1 MDQIR
6 MSKQLL
12 RQLLFFTALVLPVTH
27 PLAASKSVHP
37 GHAKAPLSTPASS
50 ARIAPRHILVKL
62 DATADV
68 PAFMSHAKKHGL
80 HKHGRVYGSH
90 WYTLSIPAQASPR
103 AAAARARNFPGV
115 MMASIDPVVRID
127 QIPPRDPLYRDD
139 DDPSTKC
146 TPDVDTGCEAL
157 DAVDQWGLF
166 KTDAESAWNITT
178 GSASVV
184 IAVLDSGVD
193 LDHDD
198 LIGNIWVNTGEVDG
212 DGIDN
217 DGNGLVDDYHGADFV
232 GDNTGDP
239 ADDPTSKDGNPD
251 IPMGIWDPE
260 VDIFAF
266 TGDPSVGDG
275 IDNDGDLV
283 PDVGVPHG
291 TVVAALAAAMTDNL
305 AELPSDYEYEGM
317 AGACWDCKIMPV
329 RMVNAEG
336 QGFGSDAAAAI
347 YYATDMGA
355 DVLNLSWGF
364 DLDTLDGTGVAEVA
378 VITDAIN
385 YAVSQGVIVVASSGN
400 SGDSGGEAIH
410 FPAAM
415 VNTLAVGASNWLD
428 RRSAFSSYAPA
439 GEIPDNGVDDDSN
452 GHIDDVVDVVAPG
465 EHIWSGYVYS
475 VFEAQFS
482 YILGDPETIPGQDVY
497 EFAGQGTSFSAPLV
511 SGYVGLLLSEYP
523 DATLGQ
529 LRQVIRSNAVD
540 LIDPEGV
547 GNDLVGYDQY
557 SGFGRLRMV
566 MPASLPDLSSLD
578 SDSDGLSDALEAMVG
593 SNPLDGDTDDDGLTD
608 YQEVAWDGNAG
619 VYNGGLDTDPLSSD
633 TDSDGIIDG
642 AEWLAGTDPLITASN
657 FSWGDINNNGVVNVA
672 DVLLATRAALGTL
685 TLNTEQLARG
695 NVAPLVGGQPASLPD
710 DDFNV
715 ADLLLITGKATGVM
729 SF

>member
-1 MDQIR
+1 
-6 MSKQLL
+6 MSKHLH
-12 RQLLFFTALVLPVTH
+12 RQLLFFTALVLAVTH
-27 PLAASKSVHP
+27 PLAASKSVPP

-62 DATADV
+62 DAAADV

-139 DDPSTKC
+139 DDPTTKDC
-146 TPDVDTGCEAL
+146 DPVEEICEDVDF
-157 DAVDQWGLF
+157 VDQWGLF
-166 KTDAESAWNITT
+166 KTEAESAWNITT
-178 GSASVV
+178 GSASVI

-198 LIGNIWVNTGEVDG
+198 LIGNIWVNPGEVANDG
-212 DGIDN
+212 VDN
-217 DGNGLVDDYHGADFV
+217 DDNGLIDDYHGADFV

-275 IDNDGDLV
+275 LDNDGDGL
-283 PDVGVPHG
+283 PDLGVFHG
-291 TVVAALAAAMTDNL
+291 TAVAALAAAMSDN
-305 AELPSDYEYEGM
+305 PSGEFPGGYEGM
-317 AGACWDCKIMPV
+317 AGVCQGCKIMPV

-336 QGFGSDAAAAI
+336 GGFGSDAAAAI
-347 YYATDMGA
+347 YYAANMGA

-364 DLDTLDGTGVAEVA
+364 DLDTLDEIDMAEVA

-385 YAVSQGVIVVASSGN
+385 YATSQGVIVVASSGN
-400 SGDSGGEAIH
+400 SFSEAVR
-410 FPAAM
+410 FPASM

-428 RRSAFSSYAPA
+428 QRSAFSSYAPV
-439 GEIPDNGVDDDSN
+439 GEVPDNGLDDDSN
-452 GHIDDVVDVVAPG
+452 GRIDDVVDVVAPG
-465 EHIWSGYVYS
+465 EVIWSSYVYS
-475 VFEAQFS
+475 VTEAQYS
-482 YILGDPETIPGQDVY
+482 YILGDLVTVPGLDAY
-497 EFAGQGTSFSAPLV
+497 ENVSQGTSFAAPLV
-511 SGYVGLLLSEYP
+511 SGYIGLLLSQHP
-523 DATLGQ
+523 GATFDQ
-529 LRQVIRSNAVD
+529 LRQIVRLYAVD
-540 LIDPEGV
+540 ILDPEGV
-547 GNDLVGYDQY
+547 GGNLVGYDQY
-557 SGFGRLRMV
+557 TGFGRLRMV
-566 MPASLPDLSSLD
+566 IPVNLPAPGDID
-578 SDSDGLSDALEAMVG
+578 GDGLSDSLEISIG
-593 SNPLDGDTDDDGLTD
+593 TDRLDSDTDDDGLTD
-608 YQEVAWDGNAG
+608 YEELAWDGNAL
-619 VYNGGLDTDPLSSD
+619 VYTSAQDTDPLNAD
-633 TDSDGIIDG
+633 TDGDSIKDGTETL
-642 AEWLAGTDPLITASN
+642 AETDPLDSMDLLV
-657 FSWGDINNNGVVNVA
+657 WGDINNNGIVNAA
-672 DVLLATRAALGTL
+672 DVLMATRAALGLVTL
-685 TLNTEQLARG
+685 TNPQLARG
-695 NVAPLVGGQPASLPD
+695 NVAPLVGGMPTSAAD

-715 ADLLLITGKATGVM
+715 ADLLLITGKATGSL

>member
-1 MDQIR
+1 MQ

-12 RQLLFFTALVLPVTH
+12 RQLLFFTALVLAVTH
-27 PLAASKSVHP
+27 PLAASKSVPP
-37 GHAKAPLSTPASS
+37 GQAKAPLSTPASS

-103 AAAARARNFPGV
+103 AVAARARNFPGV
-115 MMASIDPVVRID
+115 MMATIDPVVRID

-139 DDPSTKC
+139 DDPTTKDC
-146 TPDVDTGCEAL
+146 DPVEEICEDVDF
-157 DAVDQWGLF
+157 VDQWGLF
-166 KTDAESAWNITT
+166 KIEAEGAWNITT
-178 GSASVV
+178 GSASVI

-198 LIGNIWVNTGEVDG
+198 LIGNIWVNPGEVAND
-212 DGIDN
+212 DIDN
-217 DGNGLVDDYHGADFV
+217 DDNGLIDDYHGADFV

-251 IPMGIWDPE
+251 IPMGVWDPE

-275 IDNDGDLV
+275 VDNDGDGL
-283 PDVGVPHG
+283 PDLGVFHG
-291 TVVAALAAAMTDNL
+291 TAVAALAAAMTDNL
-305 AELPSDYEYEGM
+305 SVEFPDEYEGM
-317 AGACWDCKIMPV
+317 AGVCRDCKIMPV

-336 QGFGSDAAAAI
+336 GGFGSDAAAAI

-364 DLDTLDGTGVAEVA
+364 DLDTLDATGMTEVA

-400 SGDSGGEAIH
+400 SFSEAVR

-415 VNTLAVGASNWLD
+415 VNTIAVGSSNWLD
-428 RRSAFSSYAPA
+428 QRSAFSSYAPV
-439 GEIPDNGVDDDSN
+439 GEIPDNGLDDDAN
-452 GHIDDVVDVVAPG
+452 GRIDDVVDVVAPG
-465 EHIWSGYVYS
+465 EAIWSSYVYS
-475 VFEAQFS
+475 VAEAQFS
-482 YILGDPETIPGQDVY
+482 YILGDLVTVPGLDVY
-497 EFAGQGTSFSAPLV
+497 ENVSHGTSFAAPLV
-511 SGYVGLLLSEYP
+511 SGYIGLLLSQHTG
-523 DATLGQ
+523 ATLGQ
-529 LRQVIRSNAVD
+529 VRKVVRSNAVD
-540 LIDPEGV
+540 ILDPEGV
-547 GNDLVGYDQY
+547 GSNLVGYDQFT
-557 SGFGRLRMV
+557 GFGRLRMV
-566 MPASLPDLSSLD
+566 IPLSLPDLNSID
-578 SDSDGLSDALEAMVG
+578 SDSDGLSDALEAIVG
-593 SNPLDGDTDDDGLTD
+593 SDPLDGDSDNDGLTD
-608 YQEVAWDGNAG
+608 YQEVAWDGNAA
-619 VYNGGLDTDPLSSD
+619 VYSEGLDTDPLSAD

-642 AEWLAGTDPLITASN
+642 AESLASTDPLNTSSN
-657 FSWGDINNNGVVNVA
+657 FIWGDINNSGVVNAA

-685 TLNTEQLARG
+685 TLSTEQLARG

-715 ADLLLITGKATGVM
+715 ADLLLITGKSTGVM